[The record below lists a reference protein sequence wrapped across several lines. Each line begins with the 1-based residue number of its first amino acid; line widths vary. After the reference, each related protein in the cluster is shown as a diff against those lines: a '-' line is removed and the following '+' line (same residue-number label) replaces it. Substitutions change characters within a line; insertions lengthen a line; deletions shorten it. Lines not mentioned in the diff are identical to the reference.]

1 MILIYST
8 DQTHYLTPNQTLKLT
23 PGLLWVR
30 SGLGFFFIFA
40 PALGPL
46 GVFYGFTKDLLT
58 EVGSKACF
66 YNQCLLSVSALDL
79 LCSKSAWGL
88 FGVSSGSIVDL
99 KHALSGHRKQT
110 PDLVGVCFLQGLVW
124 SILYIPTFL
133 KIDFKMS
140 N

>member
-8 DQTHYLTPNQTLKLT
+8 NQTHYLTPKQTLKLT
-23 PGLLWVR
+23 PDLLGQVRSGFFLYLHLLWVHLG
-30 SGLGFFFIFA
+30 SSMGLLRICSLKWEA
-40 PALGPL
+40 I
-46 GVFYGFTKDLLT
+46 
-58 EVGSKACF
+58 KACF

-133 KIDFKMS
+133 KIDFKMY